1 MKKIIIALAL
11 PCIMLSTSCSKFVE
25 GYEVSPNNP
34 VNATGPLVLS
44 SAELGLM
51 SVYAGTPART
61 AAILTQQLGGTAE
74 QMLAIDMYDMKEGDA
89 TNDWNNIYNNVV
101 QPCNDIVAQYSEGN
115 PHNKAMA
122 LVVKAMGL
130 GVATDL
136 WGDVPG
142 QEGGMGHITGNFSPK
157 YDAQKDIYTQIQS
170 LLDEAIVLLKD
181 RSKEDVRKVGTNDV
195 FFQGDLDKWL
205 NTAYILKARYA
216 IHLTKK
222 NANDAATKA
231 LDALTHVTNA
241 GDLRATYGESSN
253 EYNQWYQFSLDRAPL
268 LRMGKY
274 LVDVMK
280 ASSDP
285 RLPVYAESTS
295 AGYVGAA
302 PGSQNLNASELG
314 TYMAGKTAPITF
326 AGYVEALFIK
336 AEANFLLGKTQEA
349 AQAYNTAVLTHVQN
363 ATGSPAPAAFV
374 TAYASETAATITKAK
389 IMNQKYV
396 AMFAQIETYNDWRR
410 TGFPAITPNPDNVL
424 NKPAI
429 PRRLPTDQNE
439 RLYNKNVVVTS
450 DILKPVWWDE

>member
-1 MKKIIIALAL
+1 MKKIIIALTL
-11 PCIMLSTSCSKFVE
+11 PCIMLSTSCSKFVD

-34 VNATGPLVLS
+34 IKATGPLVLS

-61 AAILTQQLGGTAE
+61 AGILTQQLGGTAD
-74 QMLAIDMYDMKEGDA
+74 QMLAIDMYDIKEGDA
-89 TNDWNNIYNNVV
+89 TNDWNNIYNNVI

-115 PHNKAMA
+115 PHNKGIA

-130 GVATDL
+130 AVATDL

-142 QEGGMGHITGNFSPK
+142 QEGGMGNITGNFSPK

-170 LLDEAIVLLKD
+170 LLDEAIVLLKTTGQ
-181 RSKEDVRKVGTNDV
+181 DVREVGTNDL
-195 FFQGDLDKWL
+195 FFKGDTNKWL
-205 NTAYILKARYA
+205 NTAYLLKARYA

-231 LDALTHVTNA
+231 LDALNNVTNA
-241 GDLRATYGESSN
+241 GDLRATYGESTN
-253 EYNQWYQFSLDRAPL
+253 EFNQWYQFSLDRAPL
-268 LRMGKY
+268 LRMGAN
-274 LVDVMK
+274 LINMMK
-280 ASSDP
+280 ASNDP
-285 RLPVYAESTS
+285 RLSVYA
-295 AGYVGAA
+295 AVAAGGGYVGAA
-302 PGSQNLNASELG
+302 PGSENQNASELG
-314 TYMAGKTAPITF
+314 TYMAGQTAPITL

-336 AEANFLLGKTQEA
+336 AEANFLLGKAQEA
-349 AQAYNTAVLTHVQN
+349 ADAYNTAVLTHVQN
-363 ATGSPAPAAFV
+363 ATGSPAPDAFK
-374 TAYASETAATITKAK
+374 TAYASETAASITKEK

-396 AMFAQIETYNDWRR
+396 ALFAQIETYTDWRR
-410 TGFPAITPNPDNVL
+410 TGFPTLTPNPSNVL